1 MRLVADAGS
10 VRDVFA
16 SVYVD
21 GEAAATAAVRVAGQ
35 ATQAELRGQVTSTL
49 GGNARGVANSW
60 RLRTFPTQPSLG
72 AAALVWSRAPN
83 IVEAFD
89 KGVTIR
95 ARSGGWLAIPTPAV
109 QQLRGN
115 GARGS
120 RVTPA
125 QFERRTG
132 AKLDLVYTQRNVA
145 LLITRGRFGRGG
157 RRFQGSFRAT
167 DRQLRGWN
175 RRREERFL
183 VAFVLVPLVRL
194 NKRLDL
200 AGAARRGVERLAAGL
215 VANWRDTPNDGRGQR
230 R

>member
-1 MRLVADAGS
+1 MRQVL
-10 VRDVFA
+10 A
-16 SVYVD
+16 SVYAD

-35 ATQAELRGQVTSTL
+35 ATQAELRAQVTGTL
-49 GGNARGVANSW
+49 GGNARGVANAW
-60 RLRTFPTQPSLG
+60 RIREFPGQPSLG
-72 AAALVWSRAPN
+72 AAALVWTKAPN
-83 IVEAFD
+83 IIEAFD

-95 ARSGGWLAIPTPAV
+95 AKGGGWLAIPTRQV
-109 QQLRGN
+109 QGMRGVG
-115 GARGS
+115 GARGG

-125 QFERRTG
+125 QFERATG
-132 AKLDLVYTQRNVA
+132 SKLDLVYTERNVA

-167 DRQLRGWN
+167 DRQRRGWEK
-175 RRREERFL
+175 RAEERFF

-200 AGAARRGVERLAAGL
+200 AGAGQRGLQRLAAGL
-215 VANWRDTPNDGRGQR
+215 VAGWRDSPADGRR

>member
-1 MRLVADAGS
+1 MRQVL
-10 VRDVFA
+10 A
-16 SVYVD
+16 SVYAD

-35 ATQAELRGQVTSTL
+35 ATQAELRAQVSGTL
-49 GGNARGVANSW
+49 GGNARGVANAW
-60 RLRTFPTQPSLG
+60 RLREFPGQPSLG
-72 AAALVWSRAPN
+72 AAALVWTKAPN
-83 IVEAFD
+83 IIEAFD

-95 ARSGGWLAIPTPAV
+95 AKGGGWLAIPTRQV
-109 QQLRGN
+109 QGMLGVRTGRNWQGKFTS
-115 GARGS
+115 G

-125 QFERRTG
+125 VFEQATG
-132 AKLDLVYTQRNVA
+132 SKLDLVYTQRNVA

-167 DRQLRGWN
+167 DRQRRGWEK
-175 RRREERFL
+175 RAEERFF

-200 AGAARRGVERLAAGL
+200 AGAGQRGLQRLAAGL
-215 VANWRDTPNDGRGQR
+215 VAGWRDSPADGRR